1 MKKTEEKYDFRKQY
15 CKAHKRIY
23 GFLDS
28 VPQSDEHVLKDGI
41 TICVANLETVGKL
54 AAKDFVDYLR
64 TAFGI
69 SASLTDRDGDIRVSV
84 GGDLGKA
91 GGYMGRKITVSDTG
105 ITIEA
110 FDQRGI
116 AQAFYSL
123 EDRMNMRRA
132 PFLKKGTT
140 EQKPAFS
147 PRMIHSALEVDAYPD
162 EYLNVC
168 AHHGYD
174 AILVFARDS
183 HHGAYSKREYDF
195 NDLVRRAAQYGIDVY
210 IYSYMKNYVHPAEA
224 NAKESYSNAYAQIFR
239 DVPGLKGIVF
249 VGESSDFPS
258 RDPDVTHELSVE
270 GIPTG
275 KMRPGWWPCVDYPEW
290 ICMVRDCIHEASPEA
305 EVIFWTYNFGRAP
318 EDKRVKFIESLPE
331 GITLLVTFNHNH
343 PLNLGT
349 TKAVIRDYSLLLPGP
364 STYFQQE
371 AAAAKKRNIRL
382 YSMANTAGR
391 TWDFGVAPYEPYP
404 WQWNALHQELL
415 KAKETYGLC
424 GLMES
429 HHYGFAP
436 SFISMQAKNA
446 FTENGC
452 DFDTYINTWAKNI
465 AGEAADTLLKGLKI
479 VNESIK
485 WIVPSSENQYG
496 PYRIGP
502 AFPLCLQQI
511 LNKPSDPD
519 SLWGNIICRTT
530 LHHEDTPRQDP
541 YSLRRLDE
549 IKRLKKARDLNLEGL
564 RILKT
569 IRKRTVELDKLI
581 NLVEFLYRC
590 HITAIHTK
598 EFSILKE
605 KLMLADSWEKL
616 EKLADQI
623 ERLARREIKNAEK
636 TIPLVQKD
644 SAIGYEPSM
653 GYTCDEAAIRW
664 KLRQMEYMLSIELP
678 NYRRH

>member
-1 MKKTEEKYDFRKQY
+1 MKRLEEKYTFRKSY
-15 CKAHKRIY
+15 CEPHKRIY
-23 GFLDS
+23 GFKDRT
-28 VPQSDEHVLKDGI
+28 PDPDELVIADGI
-41 TICVANLETVGKL
+41 TISTRNLEEVGKI

-69 SASLTDRDGDIRVSV
+69 TAVLTDGDGDISATI
-84 GGDLGKA
+84 GGTL
-91 GGYMGRKITVSDTG
+91 GYMGRTVTVDQG
-105 ITIEA
+105 VQIEA
-110 FDQRGI
+110 YDQRGI

-132 PFLKKGTT
+132 PFLKKGTAT
-140 EQKPAFS
+140 QKPAFS
-147 PRMIHSALEVDAYPD
+147 PRMVHSALDLDAFPD
-162 EYLNVC
+162 DYLNVC

-174 AILVFARDS
+174 AILVFARDP
-183 HHGAYSKREYDF
+183 HHGAYKNREYDF
-195 NDLVRRAAQYGIDVY
+195 NDLVRRAACYGIDVY
-210 IYSYMKNYVHPAEA
+210 IYSYMKNYVNPSEE

-239 DVPGLKGIVF
+239 EVSGLKGIVF
-249 VGESSDFPS
+249 VGESCDFPS
-258 RDPDVTHELSVE
+258 RDPDVSNQKTVD

-290 ICMVRDCIHEASPEA
+290 ISMVRDCIHEAAPEA

-318 EDKRVKFIESLPE
+318 EEKRVKLIESLPE
-331 GITLLVTFNHNH
+331 GVTLLVTFNHNH
-343 PLNLGT
+343 PLHLGA

-364 STYFQQE
+364 STYFRQE
-371 AAAAKKRNIRL
+371 AAVAKKRNIRL
-382 YSMANTAGR
+382 YTMANTAGR

-404 WQWNALHQELL
+404 WQWHTLHEELL

-429 HHYGFAP
+429 HHFGFTP
-436 SFISMQAKNA
+436 SFITMQAKEA

-452 DFDTYINTWAKNI
+452 DFETYIATWAKNL
-465 AGEAADTLLKGLKI
+465 AGEAADTLLAGMKL
-479 VNESIK
+479 VDASIQ
-485 WIVPSSENQYG
+485 WIVPSVENQYG

-502 AFPLCLQQI
+502 AYPLCLQQI

-519 SLWGNIICRTT
+519 SLWGNIICRTYIQ
-530 LHHEDTPRQDP
+530 HEDTVRQDP

-549 IKRLKKARDLNLEGL
+549 MKRLKKARDLNLQGL

-569 IRKRTVELDKLI
+569 IKKRTAELDRLI

-590 HITAIHTK
+590 HVTGIHTK

-605 KLMLADSWEKL
+605 KLMIADSWDKL
-616 EKLADQI
+616 EKLADKI
-623 ERLARREIKNAEK
+623 ERIARKEIENAEK
-636 TIPLVQKD
+636 SIPLAQKD

-653 GYTCDEAAIRW
+653 GYVCDEAALRW
-664 KLRQMEYMLSIELP
+664 KLRQMEYMLNLELP
-678 NYRRH
+678 IYRRR